1 MKTHRTKFS
10 RFLPAF
16 SLARFGI
23 YLSLQTPASIS
34 MAYRMEHV
42 TNSEAAAQDGLA
54 MVLGIGGLFAV
65 IATPLIGKLS
75 DRTTSKYGMRRP
87 WMVGGGI
94 FGLLGFIIIGTAN
107 SVPLI
112 ALGWAI
118 AQFGLN
124 ASMSMNNASITDQVP
139 VKKRG
144 RVSGAVGIVMP
155 TGLLTGTLF
164 VDEVSS
170 DFARF
175 VVPGIITLISL
186 LFFAYILDDIHL
198 THKPAERFGFKTFL
212 SSFYFDV
219 KKFPDFGWV
228 VFTKFLLVASYIA
241 VNAYLPF
248 YLRDEFHLAE
258 HNSLQIILTANVA
271 QTVMLVL
278 ASIIAGMLLDTY
290 GKCRPLVFGSAI
302 TVALSLLVLALA
314 TDARMVVTAYGI
326 MGLGIGIFHAASLV
340 LATLTLPKG
349 DEPAKNMGIYES
361 ANGLG
366 GMLAPLAAPFV
377 ISMGAATS
385 IGGYDIFFLFGAI
398 LALGVALAILRVKNV
413 E

>member
-1 MKTHRTKFS
+1 MKTHRTKFN

-42 TNSEAAAQDGLA
+42 TNSETAARDSLSL
-54 MVLGIGGLFAV
+54 VLGIGGLFAV

-87 WMVGGGI
+87 WMVGGGL
-94 FGLLGFIIIGTAN
+94 FGLLGFIIIGIAN

-112 ALGWAI
+112 AIGWAI

-124 ASMSMNNASITDQVP
+124 AAMSMNNATITDQVP

-155 TGLLTGTLF
+155 LGLLSGTLF
-164 VDEVSS
+164 VDEVAS

-175 VVPGIITLISL
+175 VVPGTITLIAL
-186 LFFAYILDDIHL
+186 LFFAHILDDIHL

-212 SSFYFDV
+212 SSFYFDI

-248 YLRDEFHLAE
+248 YLKDEFHLSE
-258 HNSLQIILTANVA
+258 HSSLQIILAANVS

-278 ASIIAGMLLDTY
+278 ASIISGMLLDTY
-290 GKCRPLVFGSAI
+290 GKCRPLVFGSAM
-302 TVALSLLVLALA
+302 TVAFSLVLLA
-314 TDARMVVTAYGI
+314 IAVDPTMIVVAYGV
-326 MGLGIGIFHAASLV
+326 MGFGLGVFHAASLV

-377 ISMGAATS
+377 ISFGASTFM
-385 IGGYDIFFLFGAI
+385 GGYDTFFLFGSI
-398 LALGVALAILRVKNV
+398 LAVGVALAILRVKNV